1 MWKLG
6 AATLL
11 TVLACPVVFTT
22 LEAGIFCGH
31 PFGSCSCRQAN
42 SCSTCQ
48 QAQPCGCAAP
58 PQVTYQPQVQHVPQ
72 VSYRDVTS
80 TQYRTQAET
89 QQVPVTQYRNVAVD
103 RGAWHKIWVPKV
115 ETQQVPETVYQN
127 RTTYRQ
133 VPYQVTQR
141 VPQTTYTTR
150 TTMVPSYQT
159 QPATAGCNTCAP
171 TTAWSSYPAT
181 PVTASPIYTPY
192 YTVPTMATHPAAPP
206 IASVPAYSV
215 APRTAAADPAHTD
228 LRPLKRISSAS
239 GDLAPVPDPRYL
251 DTPRAADS
259 DWTTVGPRT
268 SSRSNSAPLRTSS
281 ANGRFVPAPSATS
294 VLRSRSTQLR

>member
-1 MWKLG
+1 MLKLC

-31 PFGSCSCRQAN
+31 PFGSCSCQQAT
-42 SCSTCQ
+42 SCTTCR
-48 QAQPCGCAAP
+48 QAQPCGCAA
-58 PQVTYQPQVQHVPQ
+58 TPQ
-72 VSYRDVTS
+72 VSYRPRIQHVPQISYRDVTR

-89 QQVPVTQYRNVAVD
+89 QQVPITRYRNVAVD

-115 ETQQVPETVYQN
+115 ETQQVSETVYEN

-150 TTMVPSYQT
+150 TTMVPTHSHV
-159 QPATAGCNTCAP
+159 PVTAGCNTCAP
-171 TTAWSSYPAT
+171 TTAWSSYPAA
-181 PVTASPIYTPY
+181 PITASPRFTPHY
-192 YTVPTMATHPAAPP
+192 AAPTMATLPAPP

-215 APRTAAADPAHTD
+215 APRTATADPAHAD
-228 LRPLKRISSAS
+228 LRPLKRISSAA
-239 GDLAPVPDPRYL
+239 GNLAPVPDPKYL

-259 DWTTVGPRT
+259 EWTTVGPRI
-268 SSRSNSAPLRTSS
+268 SGRFESAPIRTSS
-281 ANGRFVPAPSATS
+281 ASRRFVRAPSATS
-294 VLRSRSTQLR
+294 VLRTRSTRLR

>member
-31 PFGSCSCRQAN
+31 PFGSCSCRQAT

-58 PQVTYQPQVQHVPQ
+58 PQVSYRQQVQHVPQ
-72 VSYRDVTS
+72 VSYRDVT
-80 TQYRTQAET
+80 TTRYRAQAQT
-89 QQVPVTQYRNVAVD
+89 QQVPVTRYRNVAVD

-115 ETQQVPETVYQN
+115 ETQQVPETVYEN

-141 VPQTTYTTR
+141 VPQTTYTAR
-150 TTMVPSYQT
+150 TTMVPTYQ
-159 QPATAGCNTCAP
+159 PPVTASCNTCAP
-171 TTAWSSYPAT
+171 TTAWSNYPAA
-181 PVTASPIYTPY
+181 PITASPLYSPHY
-192 YTVPTMATHPAAPP
+192 AAPTIATLPAAPP
-206 IASVPAYSV
+206 IASVPAYSI
-215 APRTAAADPAHTD
+215 APRTATADPAHAD
-228 LRPLKRISSAS
+228 LRPLKRISSSA
-239 GDLAPVPDPRYL
+239 GNLAPVPDPKYL
-251 DTPRAADS
+251 DTPRAADGE
-259 DWTTVGPRT
+259 WTTVGPRT
-268 SSRSNSAPLRTSS
+268 SSRIESAPIRTSS
-281 ANGRFVPAPSATS
+281 ATGRFVPAPSATS
-294 VLRSRSTQLR
+294 VLRTRSTRLR